1 MLITN
6 GRSSRCKCFSRYNH
20 SLICRP
26 ALKEAFL
33 FPVLGKGTKPSVYVK
48 TTFTSRPISALERM
62 TRYSPEQLYLLLAVV
77 TFRSR
82 MPHVATNPAL
92 SRH

>member
-1 MLITN
+1 MQITN

-48 TTFTSRPISALERM
+48 TTFTSRPISADFGPRA
-62 TRYSPEQLYLLLAVV
+62 YDAV
-77 TFRSR
+77 F
-82 MPHVATNPAL
+82 P
-92 SRH
+92 

>member
-20 SLICRP
+20 SLIYRP

-33 FPVLGKGTKPSVYVK
+33 FPVLRKGTKPSVYVK
-48 TTFTSRPISALERM
+48 TTFTSRPISADFGPRA
-62 TRYSPEQLYLLLAVV
+62 YDAIFP
-77 TFRSR
+77 
-82 MPHVATNPAL
+82 
-92 SRH
+92 